1 MNKNF
6 KSRYFE
12 DYKLNQTINHS
23 VPRTITEGD
32 VSLYLATTGS
42 RFALNYSKIFANQ
55 LGFERQPLDDILVFH
70 MVFGRTVPDLSLNAI
85 ANLGYAGVNFCRPV
99 YVGDTIKASS
109 KIIGLKEN
117 SNEKTGTVYVESLGK
132 NQKNEVVLK
141 YYRWLMMRKKKNGM
155 IEGFNNVL
163 PELPEKVETKD
174 FEIPLKI
181 NYENWDNEITGSNF
195 FYDDYLVDEKIDHLD
210 GQTIEEAEHQLATRL
225 YQNNA
230 RVHFNHHIEKDGRF
244 GKRIIY
250 GGYIISLARAISCNG
265 LANAFKIAAIHYGKH
280 SAPTFSGDTIYARS
294 QILNKEK
301 INDNLGVL
309 KIRTIASKNDSSM
322 IFPEKNNLSEN
333 IVLDLIYSALIPIK
347 K

>member
-141 YYRWLMMRKKKNGM
+141 YYRWLMMRKKRM
-155 IEGFNNVL
+155 E
-163 PELPEKVETKD
+163 
-174 FEIPLKI
+174 
-181 NYENWDNEITGSNF
+181 
-195 FYDDYLVDEKIDHLD
+195 
-210 GQTIEEAEHQLATRL
+210 
-225 YQNNA
+225 
-230 RVHFNHHIEKDGRF
+230 
-244 GKRIIY
+244 
-250 GGYIISLARAISCNG
+250 
-265 LANAFKIAAIHYGKH
+265 
-280 SAPTFSGDTIYARS
+280 
-294 QILNKEK
+294 
-301 INDNLGVL
+301 
-309 KIRTIASKNDSSM
+309 
-322 IFPEKNNLSEN
+322 
-333 IVLDLIYSALIPIK
+333 
-347 K
+347 